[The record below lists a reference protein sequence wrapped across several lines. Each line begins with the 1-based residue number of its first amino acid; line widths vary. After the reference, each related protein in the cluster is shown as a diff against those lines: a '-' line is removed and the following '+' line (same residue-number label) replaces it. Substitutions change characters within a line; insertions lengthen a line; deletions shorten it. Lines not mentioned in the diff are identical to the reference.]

1 MKSALL
7 DAMLNA
13 PDLPE
18 LIGEAQRAL
27 GREQKL
33 REKFYADITP
43 EHKWEFIQGE
53 AIRHSP
59 ALNRHLAASERL
71 LSLLDAFVRVHR
83 LGLVRHEKAMT
94 SFPRNDYEPDVM
106 FFGSAKAALIDP
118 DTLRFPIPDFIAE
131 VLSPSTEAR
140 DRGIK
145 FRDYALH
152 SVAEYWIIDTVA
164 ETVEPYR
171 LADGEYPPT
180 PAQAEGMLSS
190 EVVPGFEMPL
200 RALFDEEE
208 NARVMKR
215 IWAGA

>member
-1 MKSALL
+1 
-7 DAMLNA
+7 
-13 PDLPE
+13 
-18 LIGEAQRAL
+18 
-27 GREQKL
+27 
-33 REKFYADITP
+33 
-43 EHKWEFIQGE
+43 
-53 AIRHSP
+53 
-59 ALNRHLAASERL
+59 
-71 LSLLDAFVRVHR
+71 LLDAFVRVRR
-83 LGLVRHEKAMT
+83 LGIVRHEKAMS

-106 FFGSAKAALIDP
+106 FFGTAKAALVNP

-131 VLSPSTEAR
+131 VLSPSTETR